1 MKKCKRN
8 ENNSIK
14 LSLCLRKYLSYQ
26 VLKFHKIIHSQTFLS
41 IPNFKQFLAIQS
53 PAVRNPFC
61 CLFRL
66 WK

>member
-14 LSLCLRKYLSYQ
+14 PLFKEVFKLSSFK
-26 VLKFHKIIHSQTFLS
+26 VHKIIHSQTFLS